1 MLAPKHELRW
11 VLPSESQGND
21 TPPKAREGA
30 GSSSE
35 GRQREVLAGAG
46 CGMQRE
52 REDSQLSAVS
62 FRCQVGIP
70 HNNGRL
76 LSGRKK
82 VANTQCYL
90 FPE

>member
-1 MLAPKHELRW
+1 MLAPKHEL
-11 VLPSESQGND
+11 VGCCHPSHKG
-21 TPPKAREGA
+21 TTLPKAREGA

-52 REDSQLSAVS
+52 REDSQLSVVS
-62 FRCQVGIP
+62 FRCQLGVP

-76 LSGRKK
+76 PSGRKK